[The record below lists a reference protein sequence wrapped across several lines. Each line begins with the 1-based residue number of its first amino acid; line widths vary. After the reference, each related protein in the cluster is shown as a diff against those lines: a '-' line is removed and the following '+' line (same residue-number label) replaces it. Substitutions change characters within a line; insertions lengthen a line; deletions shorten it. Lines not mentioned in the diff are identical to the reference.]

1 MFGKRQKRKTAIVKF
16 VKIIV
21 ESSNAVAIG
30 YAPILR
36 LPSGFLS
43 DFFVKKRPTFRPPLQ
58 RISRSTFRPVCRPVI
73 TPPVDGYQGRLPQ
86 SRNGPTTVINVIFTT
101 RNRPPTVINVI
112 FTSRNRPPTVI
123 IVVIT
128 S

>member
-1 MFGKRQKRKTAIVKF
+1 VVFGKQQKKRKIAIVKF

-43 DFFVKKRPTFRPPLQ
+43 DFFVKKRPTFRPPLR

-73 TPPVDGYQGRLPQ
+73 TPGGRLSMRLPQ
-86 SRNGPTTVINVIFTT
+86 KAGTDPRRLST
-101 RNRPPTVINVI
+101 
-112 FTSRNRPPTVI
+112 
-123 IVVIT
+123 
-128 S
+128 

>member
-43 DFFVKKRPTFRPPLQ
+43 DFFVKKRPTFRPPLR

-73 TPPVDGYQGRLPQ
+73 TPGGRLSTRLPQKPERTHDGYQRYFHHPEQIPEGYQRGYHKLKQTPM
-86 SRNGPTTVINVIFTT
+86 RIYMVISI
-101 RNRPPTVINVI
+101 
-112 FTSRNRPPTVI
+112 
-123 IVVIT
+123 
-128 S
+128 